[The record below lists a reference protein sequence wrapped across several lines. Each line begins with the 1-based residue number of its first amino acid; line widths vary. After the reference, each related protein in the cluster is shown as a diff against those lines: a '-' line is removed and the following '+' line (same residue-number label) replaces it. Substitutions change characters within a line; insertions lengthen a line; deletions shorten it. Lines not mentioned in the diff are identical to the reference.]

1 MAAKGGICIYWKC
14 HHHHHLDSKGLIWPF
29 KWVLGFVPW
38 SQCGGHFPL
47 ALYFGGEFSHCS
59 GQKTIHCKSAKKE
72 LKIKSMGTSF
82 TFLIK
87 LEQRFFLIKKCAK
100 VVIFCWKKGQK
111 SPYLDNEFLKVAGN
125 LTTNSTLLA
134 NLEANLTHDTCL
146 RRMIASPVHFLDKI
160 ETKKTLALPSGAKT
174 FLQCL
179 YMMTHNMVFEHIL

>member
-1 MAAKGGICIYWKC
+1 MAAKWGICKYWKC

-47 ALYFGGEFSHCS
+47 ALYFGGEFSNCN
-59 GQKTIHCKSAKKE
+59 GQKQKS
-72 LKIKSMGTSF
+72 TSEVY
-82 TFLIK
+82 K
-87 LEQRFFLIKKCAK
+87 AFFLFFLKCAK

-111 SPYLDNEFLKVAGN
+111 SPYLDNEFLKVARN

-146 RRMIASPVHFLDKI
+146 RRMIASPVHTSL
-160 ETKKTLALPSGAKT
+160 TKLKEKNPGPP
-174 FLQCL
+174 
-179 YMMTHNMVFEHIL
+179 